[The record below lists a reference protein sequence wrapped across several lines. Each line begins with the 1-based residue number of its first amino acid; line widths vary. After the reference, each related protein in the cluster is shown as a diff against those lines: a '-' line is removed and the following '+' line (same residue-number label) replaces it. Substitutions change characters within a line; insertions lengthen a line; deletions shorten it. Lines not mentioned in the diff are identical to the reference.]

1 MWEVGGFVSSQG
13 KAYKGG
19 HRQEGQGLDGF
30 EHCSSFFFFLN
41 CIMTGIENQTI
52 NKQKTTLYVFQW
64 KIEPVS
70 RAATR
75 CDGLAHFFG
84 KFPTKNGILGLNK
97 PTQQLV

>member
-1 MWEVGGFVSSQG
+1 MFHPKEKRTSGDTGR
-13 KAYKGG
+13 KA
-19 HRQEGQGLDGF
+19 RAWTGLNTVVL
-30 EHCSSFFFFLN
+30 FFFLN

-75 CDGLAHFFG
+75 CDGLAHFFW
-84 KFPTKNGILGLNK
+84 KFPIKNGILGLNK